1 MIHSIR
7 SNTQFHRYYFHYLIN
22 SNTQYSFNQKYLER
36 IIAVLNQSKAEMVKP
51 LVSHLC
57 IYVTGQ
63 VDPSGIIA
71 RLKRVLSTKGIAFNF
86 AYSIEKAFKLH
97 IHLMLVMECKDL
109 GDADNLLINIIKPA
123 IQSRPCVM
131 DCVLNKRQNKDSYF
145 HDLSKT
151 AEFYDA
157 VQRYSYYAK
166 TNDKDYVPA
175 HFKKTFS
182 SSHINNPKYY
192 SMDGNTMFKTNLIK
206 QKNNVQFIQ
215 DEALI
220 TRYNQLKL
228 FRNSDTESKLC
239 FSIDNLQ
246 NNKAIGFYGLSFE
259 IEENQLH
266 LSLDDL
272 CIAHDYQKADW
283 LDAVFADLF
292 IQVQHIIN
300 KYQDDE
306 PLQVYVHS
314 QEEHLDVEDWLKPAV
329 EMACQQLDK
338 NHVIAN

>member
-1 MIHSIR
+1 MLYTYR
-7 SNTQFHRYYFHYLIN
+7 SNSTLHRYFYGYLIN
-22 SNTQYSFNQKYLER
+22 SNPQYSFDHNYLER
-36 IIAVLNQSKAEMVKP
+36 IIAVLNQSKAEIVKP

-71 RLKRVLSTKGIAFNF
+71 RLKRVLSAKGIAFNF
-86 AYSIEKAFKLH
+86 SYSIEKAFKLH
-97 IHLMLVMECKDL
+97 IHLMLVMEAKDL
-109 GDADNLLINIIKPA
+109 GDPDNLLINIIKPA
-123 IQSRPCVM
+123 IESRPCVM
-131 DCVLNKRQNKDSYF
+131 SCVLNKRQNKNSYF

-157 VQRYSYYAK
+157 VQRYSYHAK
-166 TNDKDYVPA
+166 TNNKDFVPA

-192 SMDGNTMFKTNLIK
+192 SMDGTTMFKTNLIK

-220 TRYNQLKL
+220 SRYNQLKL
-228 FRNSDTESKLC
+228 FRNSDTERKLC

-246 NNKAIGFYGLSFE
+246 NNKAIGFYGLSFDFDA
-259 IEENQLH
+259 NQLH

-272 CIAHDYQKADW
+272 CIADDYKEADW
-283 LDAVFADLF
+283 LDVVFADLF
-292 IQVQHIIN
+292 MQVQHIISQ
-300 KYQDDE
+300 YQDHE

-314 QEEHLDVEDWLKPAV
+314 QEEHLDVDDWLKPAV

-338 NHVIAN
+338 NYVIAN